1 MQDDLSYPLS
11 AQSLP
16 VPFYVVLEGRIVYAN
31 AAGVCMVR
39 ALSVDQLL
47 GEPFSRFFLDAPES
61 LQLDAARAQ
70 DLPAA
75 PPADPP
81 HATRMA
87 AAIPG
92 AQAETPSIVRL
103 TITPT
108 RFDGMPAQQVVV
120 HGLPLPLD
128 AQLPGKPGERVLN
141 PEAIGAALPHEHL
154 DHLLSTLPSMA
165 SLGER
170 LSAALRALEAALPQ
184 MLCVVAR
191 VVSNRVRLY
200 GTRAARTQLA
210 GGQDAA
216 ARLTTAAQ
224 SELDAELARAAPALN
239 DLPPVE
245 LTRLAN
251 APAILRDILARVPGI
266 APPAWVCRIPAQH
279 DGAHP
284 SEDLFCLFY
293 PSPSEPHGAP
303 DDTAQHHACSGY
315 IGALAKLLRLEGE
328 YRQARDL
335 RDQYRLVV
343 NHLSEGVLT
352 LSTDGRVLSYNRSA
366 AEILRLSGASWKGR
380 TRLMLGDM
388 MLAEDGSILPRA
400 AWPSTLAARTG
411 RAISN
416 VVVGMPAGNGQIVW
430 LRESVLPMFSQD
442 SAAPHAVLVIF
453 TDITAERSTY
463 EQLRL
468 LETKDSLTGLP
479 NRAAFIERLDARLAL
494 PSTGQAALLYVGLDH
509 FKTVNE
515 AMGHHIG
522 NQVLNVAA
530 HRIRADVG
538 QRALLARLGGDQFCV
553 AIDAPEQ
560 AETLAQQMLDAL
572 AKPFPGGEREVHLSA
587 SVGVA
592 MFPEDGSDAAS
603 LVSRAEAA
611 MYRAKENGRNR
622 MARYSRTLETQ
633 ILRRF
638 TLNERMRRALG
649 RGHVRLVYQPKYA
662 LATRELVAVEALMRW
677 SDPELGAVSPT
688 EFIAVAEESGYI
700 LELGRWAL
708 LQACSQGQAWERDFG
723 FAGRVAVNV
732 SARQCDAGVIERDV
746 DEALGV
752 SGLRPSRLELE
763 LTESV
768 LLADRLSTQRLLTS
782 LAARGVRIA
791 LDDFGIGFSSLSY
804 LRSLPIHNI
813 KIDRSFISGVPA
825 VADCVA
831 LTKTI
836 IAMAQALNMT
846 VTAEGVETPEQSAFL
861 AAHACDEVQGF
872 LFGRPLEV
880 PAMESLLRSRGAVSI

>member
-61 LQLDAARAQ
+61 LQLDAARAR
-70 DLPAA
+70 DWPAT
-75 PPADPP
+75 PATDPP
-81 HATRMA
+81 HTTRMA
-87 AAIPG
+87 PALPD
-92 AQAETPSIVRL
+92 AQAVPPSIVRL

-128 AQLPGKPGERVLN
+128 AQLPGKPSERVLN

-200 GTRAARTQLA
+200 GTRAARAQLA

-293 PSPSEPHGAP
+293 PSPSEQHRAP
-303 DDTAQHHACSGY
+303 DDAAQHHACSGY
-315 IGALAKLLRLEGE
+315 IGALVKLLRLEGE

-366 AEILRLSGASWKGR
+366 AEILRLSGASWKSR
-380 TRLMLGDM
+380 SRLMLGDM

-442 SAAPHAVLVIF
+442 SATPHAVLVIF
-453 TDITAERSTY
+453 TDITTERSTY

-468 LETKDSLTGLP
+468 LETKDPLTGLP

-553 AIDAPEQ
+553 TIDAPEQ
-560 AETLAQQMLDAL
+560 AETLAQQILDAL

-592 MFPEDGSDAAS
+592 MFPEDGGDAAT

-622 MARYSRTLETQ
+622 MARYSRALETQ

-708 LQACSQGQAWERDFG
+708 LQACSQGQAWERDFD
-723 FAGRVAVNV
+723 FTGRVAVNV

>member
-61 LQLDAARAQ
+61 LQLDAAHMQGA
-70 DLPAA
+70 PAA
-75 PPADPP
+75 PV
-81 HATRMA
+81 A
-87 AAIPG
+87 APSHVARTVLAMPD
-92 AQAETPSIVRL
+92 AQSGTPSTVRL

-128 AQLPGKPGERVLN
+128 AQLPGKPGERVLS

-170 LSAALRALEAALPQ
+170 LYAALRALEGALPL
-184 MLCVVAR
+184 MLCIVAR

-200 GTRAARTQLA
+200 GTRAARAQLA
-210 GGQDAA
+210 GSHDPA

-251 APAILRDILARVPGI
+251 APAALRDLLARVPGI
-266 APPAWVCRIPAQH
+266 ALPAWVCRIPAQH
-279 DGAHP
+279 GGAHP
-284 SEDLFCLFY
+284 DEDLLCLFY
-293 PSPSEPHGAP
+293 ASPSEEHGPP
-303 DDTAQHHACSGY
+303 DDAAQHHTCNGY
-315 IGALAKLLRLEGE
+315 VSALAKLLRLEGE

-366 AEILRLSGASWKGR
+366 AEILRLSGASWKSR
-380 TRLMLGDM
+380 TRLMLSDM

-411 RAISN
+411 RAVNN

-442 SAAPHAVLVIF
+442 SASPHAVLVIF

-494 PSTGQAALLYVGLDH
+494 PSTGQAALLYIGLDH

-530 HRIRADVG
+530 QRIRADVG

-553 AIDAPEQ
+553 AIDVPDR
-560 AETLAQQMLDAL
+560 AETLAQQVLDAL
-572 AKPFPGGEREVHLSA
+572 AKPFSGGEREVHLSA
-587 SVGVA
+587 SIGVA
-592 MFPEDGSDAAS
+592 MFPEDGSDAAT

-622 MARYSRTLETQ
+622 MARYSRALETQ
-633 ILRRF
+633 LLRRF
-638 TLNERMRRALG
+638 TLNERMRRALA
-649 RGHVRLVYQPKYA
+649 RGQVRLVYQPKYA
-662 LATRELVAVEALMRW
+662 LGTRELVAVEALMRW

-700 LELGRWAL
+700 VELGRWAL
-708 LQACSQGQAWERDFG
+708 QQACAQGQAWERDLG
-723 FAGRVAVNV
+723 FTGRVAVNV

-746 DEALGV
+746 EDALG
-752 SGLRPSRLELE
+752 SR
-763 LTESV
+763 
-768 LLADRLSTQRLLTS
+768 ACGP
-782 LAARGVRIA
+782 RG
-791 LDDFGIGFSSLSY
+791 SSW
-804 LRSLPIHNI
+804 N
-813 KIDRSFISGVPA
+813 
-825 VADCVA
+825 
-831 LTKTI
+831 
-836 IAMAQALNMT
+836 
-846 VTAEGVETPEQSAFL
+846 
-861 AAHACDEVQGF
+861 
-872 LFGRPLEV
+872 
-880 PAMESLLRSRGAVSI
+880 

>member
-1 MQDDLSYPLS
+1 MQDELSYPLS

-16 VPFYVVLEGRIVYAN
+16 VPFYVVLEGRIVFAN
-31 AAGVCMVR
+31 AAGVCVVR

-47 GEPFSRFFLDAPES
+47 GEPFSRFFRDAPVS
-61 LQLDAARAQ
+61 LLIDASH
-70 DLPAA
+70 D
-75 PPADPP
+75 D
-81 HATRMA
+81 
-87 AAIPG
+87 
-92 AQAETPSIVRL
+92 AQAEPGADQTHAAQLVSMAADAASDTLTTVRL
-103 TITPT
+103 TVTPT

-120 HGLPLPLD
+120 HGLPLPLG
-128 AQLPGKPGERVLN
+128 AQLPGKPGERVLS

-154 DHLLSTLPSMA
+154 DHLLSTLPSAA

-170 LSAALRALEAALPQ
+170 LHAALRALEAALPTA
-184 MLCVVAR
+184 LCVVVR
-191 VVSNRVRLY
+191 VVSGRARLY
-200 GTRAARTQLA
+200 GTQAARAQLSA
-210 GGQDAA
+210 GQ
-216 ARLTTAAQ
+216 
-224 SELDAELARAAPALN
+224 EVLDAELARIAPAAG

-245 LTRLAN
+245 LIRLAN
-251 APAILRDILARVPGI
+251 VPAPLQAILAHALGTAQPDWL
-266 APPAWVCRIPAQH
+266 CRIPAQH
-279 DGAHP
+279 GGLHP
-284 SEDLFCLFY
+284 SDDLLCLFY
-293 PSPSEPHGAP
+293 TRPALGP
-303 DDTAQHHACSGY
+303 TASDEAAQRRACAGY
-315 IGALAKLLRLEGE
+315 ISALVKLLRLEGE

-352 LSTDGRVLSYNRSA
+352 VSTDGRVLSYNRSA

-380 TRLMLGDM
+380 PRLTLGDM
-388 MLAEDGSILPRA
+388 MLAEDGSMLPRA

-416 VVVGMPAGNGQIVW
+416 VVVGMPAGTGQIVW
-430 LRESVLPMFSQD
+430 LRQSVLPIFSQD
-442 SAAPHAVLVIF
+442 SASPHAVLVIF

-494 PSTGQAALLYVGLDH
+494 PATGQAALLYIGLDH

-515 AMGHHIG
+515 AMGHHVG

-530 HRIRADVG
+530 QRIRADVG

-553 AIDAPEQ
+553 AIDTPDA
-560 AETLAQQMLDAL
+560 ADTLAQQVLESLAL
-572 AKPFPGGEREVHLSA
+572 PFTGGEREVHLSG
-587 SVGVA
+587 SIGVA
-592 MFPEDGSDAAS
+592 VFPEDGSEAAT

-622 MARYSRTLETQ
+622 LTHYSRALETQ

-638 TLNERMRRALG
+638 TLNERMRRALD
-649 RGHVRLVYQPKYA
+649 RGQVPLVYQPKYA
-662 LATRELVAVEALMRW
+662 LATREIVAVEALMRW
-677 SDPELGAVSPT
+677 SDPELGAVSPV

-700 LELGRWAL
+700 VELGRWAL
-708 LQACSQGQAWERDFG
+708 MQACAQGQLWERNFG
-723 FAGRVAVNV
+723 FTGRVAVNV

-746 DEALGV
+746 DEALKA
-752 SGLRPSRLELE
+752 SGLNPSRLELE

-782 LAARGVRIA
+782 LAARGVQIS

-836 IAMAQALNMT
+836 IAMARALNMT

-880 PAMESLLRSRGAVSI
+880 PAMESLLGSMSRARA

>member
-61 LQLDAARAQ
+61 LQLDAAHVQGA
-70 DLPAA
+70 PAA
-75 PPADPP
+75 PV
-81 HATRMA
+81 A
-87 AAIPG
+87 APSHVARTALAMPD
-92 AQAETPSIVRL
+92 AQSGTPSTVRL

-128 AQLPGKPGERVLN
+128 AQLPGKPGERVLS

-170 LSAALRALEAALPQ
+170 LYAALRALEGALPL
-184 MLCVVAR
+184 MLCIVAR
-191 VVSNRVRLY
+191 VVSNRV
-200 GTRAARTQLA
+200 
-210 GGQDAA
+210 
-216 ARLTTAAQ
+216 
-224 SELDAELARAAPALN
+224 
-239 DLPPVE
+239 
-245 LTRLAN
+245 
-251 APAILRDILARVPGI
+251 PGI
-266 APPAWVCRIPAQH
+266 ALPAWVCRIPAQH
-279 DGAHP
+279 GGAHP
-284 SEDLFCLFY
+284 DEDLLCLFY
-293 PSPSEPHGAP
+293 ASPSEEHGPP
-303 DDTAQHHACSGY
+303 DDAAQHHTCNGY
-315 IGALAKLLRLEGE
+315 VSALAKLLRLEGE

-366 AEILRLSGASWKGR
+366 AEILRLSGASWKSR
-380 TRLMLGDM
+380 TRLMLSDM

-411 RAISN
+411 RAVNN

-442 SAAPHAVLVIF
+442 SASPHAVLVIF

-494 PSTGQAALLYVGLDH
+494 PSTGQAALLYIGLDH

-530 HRIRADVG
+530 QRIRADVG

-553 AIDAPEQ
+553 AIDVPDR
-560 AETLAQQMLDAL
+560 AETLAQQVLDAL
-572 AKPFPGGEREVHLSA
+572 AKPFSGGEREVHLSA
-587 SVGVA
+587 SIGVA
-592 MFPEDGSDAAS
+592 MFPEDGSDAAT

-622 MARYSRTLETQ
+622 MARYSRALETQ
-633 ILRRF
+633 LLRRF
-638 TLNERMRRALG
+638 TLNERMRRALA
-649 RGHVRLVYQPKYA
+649 RGQVRLVYQPKYA
-662 LATRELVAVEALMRW
+662 LGTRELVAVEALMRW

-700 LELGRWAL
+700 VELGRWAL
-708 LQACSQGQAWERDFG
+708 QQACAQGQAWERDLG
-723 FAGRVAVNV
+723 FTGRVAVNV

-746 DEALGV
+746 EDALRI

-782 LAARGVRIA
+782 LSTRGVRIS

-846 VTAEGVETPEQSAFL
+846 VTAEGVETPEQTAFL
-861 AAHACDEVQGF
+861 EAHACDEVQGF

-880 PAMESLLRSRGAVSI
+880 PAMEGLLRSQGAVSI

>member
-61 LQLDAARAQ
+61 LQLDAAHPQGAH
-70 DLPAA
+70 AA
-75 PPADPP
+75 PVADPF
-81 HATRMA
+81 HAAQMA
-87 AAIPG
+87 PDMPG
-92 AQAETPSIVRL
+92 AQSGAPSVVRL

-128 AQLPGKPGERVLN
+128 AQLPGKPGERVLS
-141 PEAIGAALPHEHL
+141 PEAIGVALPHEHL
-154 DHLLSTLPSMA
+154 DHLLSTLPSVA

-170 LSAALRALEAALPQ
+170 LYAALRALEAALPL

-191 VVSNRVRLY
+191 VVSNHVRLY
-200 GTRAARTQLA
+200 GTRAARAQLA
-210 GGQDAA
+210 GGQDTA
-216 ARLTTAAQ
+216 ARLSTAAQ

-251 APAILRDILARVPGI
+251 APAALRNVLARVPGI

-279 DGAHP
+279 GGAHP
-284 SEDLFCLFY
+284 NEDLFCLFY
-293 PSPSEPHGAP
+293 ASPSETHGPP
-303 DDTAQHHACSGY
+303 DDAAQHHTCNGY
-315 IGALAKLLRLEGE
+315 VSALAKLLRLEGE

-366 AEILRLSGASWKGR
+366 AEILRLSGTSWKSR
-380 TRLMLGDM
+380 TRLMLGDI

-411 RAISN
+411 RAVNN

-442 SAAPHAVLVIF
+442 SASPHAVLVIF

-530 HRIRADVG
+530 QRIRADVG

-553 AIDAPEQ
+553 AIDTPDR
-560 AETLAQQMLDAL
+560 AETLAQQVLDAL
-572 AKPFPGGEREVHLSA
+572 AKPFSGGEREVHLSA
-587 SVGVA
+587 SIGVA
-592 MFPEDGSDAAS
+592 MFPEDGSDAAT

-622 MARYSRTLETQ
+622 MARYSRALETQ
-633 ILRRF
+633 LLRRF
-638 TLNERMRRALG
+638 TLNERMRRALA
-649 RGHVRLVYQPKYA
+649 RGQVRLVYQPKYA
-662 LATRELVAVEALMRW
+662 LDTRELVAVEALMRW

-700 LELGRWAL
+700 IELGRWAL
-708 LQACSQGQAWERDFG
+708 QQACAQGQAWERDFG
-723 FAGRVAVNV
+723 FTGRIAVNV

-746 DEALGV
+746 DDALET

-782 LAARGVRIA
+782 LAARGVRIS

-846 VTAEGVETPEQSAFL
+846 VTAEGVETLEQTTFL

-880 PAMESLLRSRGAVSI
+880 PAMEGLLRARGAIPI